1 LTVLGERQERFTQ
14 DLAMSLRLPAAL
26 AALAFTAAAPVAALA
41 MPVPL
46 DHAVRLPLRG
56 PAAEVVVGSPKYLDV
71 TVVDPATVL
80 VHGKELGATNV
91 IIYDAAG
98 RVVFSD
104 RLSIVAPQGEQVS
117 IYKAGQASEY
127 LCGSSCRESAARE
140 RNPWTDLIEAAAAGA
155 AAKAADKK

>member
-1 LTVLGERQERFTQ
+1 
-14 DLAMSLRLPAAL
+14 MSRLPAAFAVL
-26 AALAFTAAAPVAALA
+26 ALAAAAPVAAAAL
-41 MPVPL
+41 PVPL

-80 VHGKELGATNV
+80 VHGKELGATNL

-104 RLSIVAPQGEQVS
+104 RVAVTAPEGEQVS
-117 IYKAGQASEY
+117 IYKAGQPSEY
-127 LCGSSCRESAARE
+127 VCTGTCRATPVRE
-140 RNPWTDLIEAAAAGA
+140 RNPWIDFFEAAAESANKST
-155 AAKAADKK
+155 AKK